1 MCKGVGLGDILNIL
15 RDCLAAR
22 GVPPKGGA
30 SKRKKPICR
39 SADIA
44 KNKNRLQVSLGGFL
58 FLLCPNGLGFFFFGG
73 EGGIRTPGTLT
84 SSAV

>member
-15 RDCLAAR
+15 RDCLASL
-22 GVPPKGGA
+22 GVP
-30 SKRKKPICR
+30 RM
-39 SADIA
+39 
-44 KNKNRLQVSLGGFL
+44 
-58 FLLCPNGLGFFFFGG
+58 GLAFIVFGG

>member
-1 MCKGVGLGDILNIL
+1 MGLP
-15 RDCLAAR
+15 RFTR
-22 GVPPKGGA
+22 RSPEWGA
-30 SKRKKPICR
+30 SKWKKPICR
-39 SADIA
+39 VADKA
-44 KNKNRLQVSLGGFL
+44 KKKRPLLSKLKRSSF